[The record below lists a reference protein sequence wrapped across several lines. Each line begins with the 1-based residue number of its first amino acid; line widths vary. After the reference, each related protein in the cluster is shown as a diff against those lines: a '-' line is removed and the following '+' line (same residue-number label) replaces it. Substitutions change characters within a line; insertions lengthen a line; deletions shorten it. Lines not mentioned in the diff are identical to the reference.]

1 LEGDYNMLKRVIFV
15 WMFAVVG
22 LAMVAPVCAQHA
34 AEAEAATAGEGN
46 MNPLDPSEF
55 KTDLAIWTAVVFVVL
70 AVVLKKFAW
79 GPLAEGLDKREGHIA
94 QQIAQAEE
102 ANRQAKDLLAG
113 YEKKLVDAG
122 DEVRK
127 ILEHGRRDAEQI
139 GRQMVD
145 KAKEE
150 AQAEQKRAMQ
160 QIEAATASAIKELAD
175 RSATLAV
182 DLAGKIVHA
191 KLTSADHASLI
202 EQAVAGFMRGNGDS
216 QHVSRN

>member
-1 LEGDYNMLKRVIFV
+1 MLKRVIFC
-15 WMFAVVG
+15 WMFAVIG

-34 AEAEAATAGEGN
+34 AEAEATSAGEGN

-79 GPLAEGLDKREGHIA
+79 GPLAEGLDKRESHIA
-94 QQIAQAEE
+94 HQIAQAED
-102 ANRQAKDLLAG
+102 ANRQAKELLAG

-122 DEVRK
+122 EEVRK

-191 KLTSADHASLI
+191 KLNSADHAGLI
-202 EQAVAGFMRGNGDS
+202 EQAVAGFVRGNGDS
-216 QHVSRN
+216 QHTSRN